1 MTFTGGM
8 RNISAAL
15 VLATTYFPP
24 LAALPVILG
33 ILFQQTFVGL
43 LGGVLFGKRR
53 NNPPSSSLLIEI
65 SM

>member
-15 VLATTYFPP
+15 VLATTYFSP

-43 LGGVLFGKRR
+43 LGGVLFARRGKHL
-53 NNPPSSSLLIEI
+53 SS
-65 SM
+65 